1 MTFQRICRVLALPM
15 AIVMFLQVGP
25 MPMARGA
32 IVPTE
37 QLLSEDAATQ
47 DREQVM
53 NFLARE
59 DVRREIEALGIDPEE
74 AAARAKALS
83 DADIAQIANKL
94 DETAA
99 GQNGLGAIV
108 GAVVLIFIILL
119 ITDLL
124 CLTTVFPF
132 THCIAKER

>member
-1 MTFQRICRVLALPM
+1 MMNFQKLSRTLALPM
-15 AIVMFLQVGP
+15 ALLLLVEVGP
-25 MPMARGA
+25 LPLAHAAM
-32 IVPTE
+32 VSTE
-37 QLLSEDAATQ
+37 QVISEDAAT
-47 DREQVM
+47 DRERVM

-83 DADIAQIANKL
+83 DEEIARVANKL

-99 GQNGLGAIV
+99 GQSAVGIIV
-108 GAVVLIFIILL
+108 GALLLVFVILL

-124 CLTTVFPF
+124 CWTKVFPF
-132 THCIAKER
+132 TRCAGKT